1 MSICKEIE
9 NITKGLPSTCKLV
22 AVSKFHTP
30 DEILEAYNAGQRLFG
45 ENRPQELAQKVK
57 LLPADIEWHFIGHL
71 QSNKIKMVVPY
82 ASLIHSIDTPKLFD
96 EVNSYSEKFGKV
108 SRCLLEVFIAKEE
121 SKHGFLP
128 DEIPSFLKKV
138 AEEKPNGIE
147 ICGLMGMATF
157 TDDVNEV
164 EREFKL
170 LKQLFDEMQGRFAKE
185 FPHFKELSM
194 GMSEDYP
201 VAVENG
207 STLIRVGTK
216 IFGPR
221 IYNK

>member
-1 MSICKEIE
+1 MSISQEI
-9 NITKGLPSTCKLV
+9 NIVTNELPSTCKLV

-30 DEILEAYNAGQRLFG
+30 EEIMEAYNAGQRLFG
-45 ENRPQELAQKVK
+45 ENRPQELLEKVR
-57 LLPADIEWHFIGHL
+57 LLPQDIQWHFIGHL

-82 ASLIHSIDTPKLFD
+82 ATLIHSIDTPKLFD
-96 EVNSYSEKFGKV
+96 EVNRYSEKIGKV

-128 DEIPSFLKKV
+128 DEIPDFLEKV
-138 AEEKPNGIE
+138 AATEHRGIA

-157 TDDVNEV
+157 TDDTDEI

-170 LKQLFDEMQGRFAKE
+170 LKQLFDDMQRRFATD
-185 FPHFKELSM
+185 FPNFKELSM

-201 VAVENG
+201 IAVENG
-207 STLIRVGTK
+207 STLIRVGTR

-221 IYNK
+221 NYNK

>member
-1 MSICKEIE
+1 MSISQEIN
-9 NITKGLPSTCKLV
+9 NITKELPSTCKLV

-30 DEILEAYNAGQRLFG
+30 EEIMEAYNAGQRLFG
-45 ENRPQELAQKVK
+45 ENRPQELLEKVK
-57 LLPADIEWHFIGHL
+57 LLPQDIQWHFIGHL

-82 ASLIHSIDTPKLFD
+82 ATLIHSIDTPKLFD
-96 EVNSYSEKFGKV
+96 EVNRYSEKIGKV

-128 DEIPSFLKKV
+128 CEIPSFLEKV
-138 AEEKPNGIE
+138 AAAEHRSID

-157 TDDVNEV
+157 TDDTDEI
-164 EREFKL
+164 EREFKT
-170 LKQLFDEMQGRFAKE
+170 LKQLFDDMQRRFATD
-185 FPHFKELSM
+185 FPNFKELSM

-201 VAVENG
+201 IAVENG
-207 STLIRVGTK
+207 STIIRVGTR

-221 IYNK
+221 NYNR